1 MLLCMLAAVVVA
13 TAVLGLAHSHR
24 NRIMRIDSRRATIQ
38 ATQASSG
45 LYQRAMTVI
54 QNNSTFSGR
63 LDPVVKTPLGNYA
76 FIQPLTAT
84 ETAIEVYA
92 YDKAVVPV
100 IKVVVDPT
108 AL

>member
-13 TAVLGLAHSHR
+13 TAVLGLAQSHR
-24 NRIMRIDSRRATIQ
+24 HRIMRIDSRRATIQ
-38 ATQASSG
+38 ATQAASG
-45 LYQRAMTVI
+45 LYQRAITVI
-54 QNNSTFSGR
+54 QNNSAFSGR
-63 LDPVVKTPLGNYA
+63 LDPLVKTPLGSYA
-76 FIQPLTAT
+76 LIQPLTAT

-92 YDKAVVPV
+92 YDKAAVPV